1 MVGALMAN
9 GGPARRV
16 IRGCLAR
23 DYRPVIST
31 ALFAEYEDVFSRDT
45 LWRRALVDRA
55 EREEVLNA
63 FLSVCQWVEVYFAW
77 RPNLPDESDNHLI
90 ELAVAANASL
100 IVSRNVRDLARGEM
114 RFPNILIMTPNQLLE
129 KYPCQH

>member
-1 MVGALMAN
+1 M
-9 GGPARRV
+9 
-16 IRGCLAR
+16 LAR
-23 DYRPVIST
+23 SRNDFKGDVINARPVIGI

-77 RPNLPDESDNHLI
+77 RPNPPDESDNHFI
-90 ELAVAANASL
+90 ELAVAANAPV